1 MADRIKLLPEFVAN
15 QIAAGEVVNR
25 PSSVVK
31 EMIENAVDAG
41 ALSITVNFRDG
52 GKELI
57 QIVDD
62 GCGMS
67 PIDAR
72 LAFDRHATSKISQV
86 DDIYALNTFGF
97 RGEALASI
105 ASVAEVELR
114 TRQRDSELGTAVE
127 IAGGKFIAQNSVNTT
142 VGSQFMVRN
151 LFYNVPARRRFLEK
165 SSTEARHITAEYQR
179 VALCNPDIAFSLYD
193 NDALVSKLPPSG
205 LRQRI
210 VGVIGKNIAKK
221 LLDVETETSIVKVT
235 GFAGSPDS
243 ARQTNKEQF
252 LFVNGRYFKSPY
264 FHKAVVSAYEKLIP
278 SGTQPSYF
286 IYLTLDPGRIDV
298 NVHPQKTE
306 VKFTDGL
313 EIWQIINAAVRESLA
328 KSGAVPP
335 MDFDMDTSFE
345 IPVARDHATYK
356 MPGITANPDFNPFTK
371 YAGDEPKGR
380 ASCAG
385 LSDFMD
391 ASSSHGMR
399 SHGDYGGV
407 LSPEMSEEEYRSSM
421 LEYIDG
427 DDAEQTVMELGAL
440 SGVKDIMPF
449 GQRYFAASMNGML
462 VVVDR
467 HRAWEAV
474 LYDRYLSMLR
484 NDTSVTQQLL
494 FPQRLTLSSDDINI
508 LRENMADFTAFGF
521 DISVPDEHTVQIAG
535 LPADLT
541 DEDTEGIIYDI
552 LDAVREGGRS
562 AGDMK
567 KERLAA
573 AMARIGSRA
582 KGTNPGREELEAL
595 MEQLSACPDYSYTPS
610 GLAVMT
616 VFTDEDIKKRLK

>member
-1 MADRIKLLPEFVAN
+1 MTDKIRLLSESVAN

-31 EMIENAVDAG
+31 EMMENAVDAG
-41 ALSITVNFRDG
+41 AKSITVNFRDG

-67 PIDAR
+67 PVDAR
-72 LAFDRHATSKISQV
+72 LAFDRHATSKIREAE
-86 DDIYALNTFGF
+86 DIYTLHTFGF

-114 TRQRDSELGTAVE
+114 TRPCDSELGTKVE
-127 IAGGKFIAQNSVNTT
+127 LAGGKFVSQNSVNVP
-142 VGSQFMVRN
+142 VGSQFIVKN

-165 SSTEARHITAEYQR
+165 SSTEARHIMAEFQR
-179 VALCNPDIAFSLYD
+179 VALCNPSIAFTLYD
-193 NDALVSKLPPSG
+193 NDALVSKLPPST

-210 VGVIGKNIAKK
+210 VGVIGKNIARK
-221 LLDVETETSIVKVT
+221 LLDVETDTSIVRIE
-235 GFAGSPDS
+235 GFTGSPDS

-264 FHKAVVSAYEKLIP
+264 FHKAVLSAYEKLIP
-278 SGTQPSYF
+278 ANTQPSYF
-286 IYLTLDPGRIDV
+286 IYLIIDPEKIDV

-345 IPVARDHATYK
+345 IPVARDNGTYK
-356 MPGITANPDFNPFTK
+356 IPGITANPEFNPFTK
-371 YAGDEPKGR
+371 YGSDEPKGR
-380 ASCAG
+380 SSRAG
-385 LSDFMD
+385 LADFGIPL
-391 ASSSHGMR
+391 SSRGS
-399 SHGDYGGV
+399 
-407 LSPEMSEEEYRSSM
+407 RSSDEFEGIADPDTLEDDYRNSVM
-421 LEYIDG
+421 EYIDG
-427 DDAEQTVMELGAL
+427 DDISQTAL
-440 SGVKDIMPF
+440 QLEDVGDSIDILPL
-449 GQRYFAASMNGML
+449 GQRYFATSVGGML

-467 HRAWEAV
+467 CRAWEAV

-484 NDTSVTQQLL
+484 NDSAVTQQLL
-494 FPQRLTLSSDDINI
+494 FPERITLSFDDII
-508 LRENMADFTAFGF
+508 LIKENLLDFAAFGF
-521 DISVPDEHTVQIAG
+521 DISLPDEHTVEIG
-535 LPADLT
+535 GVPADLT
-541 DEDTEGIIYDI
+541 GIAPQELIYDI
-552 LDAVREGGRS
+552 IDAVRDGGRNT
-562 AGDMK
+562 GQLK
-567 KERLAA
+567 KERVAA
-573 AMARIGSRA
+573 AMAAMGSRA
-582 KGTNPGREELEAL
+582 KGQNPTREELMSL
-595 MEQLSACPDYSYTPS
+595 VEQLSACADYSYTPS

-616 VFTDEDIKKRLK
+616 AFSNEEIKKRLK